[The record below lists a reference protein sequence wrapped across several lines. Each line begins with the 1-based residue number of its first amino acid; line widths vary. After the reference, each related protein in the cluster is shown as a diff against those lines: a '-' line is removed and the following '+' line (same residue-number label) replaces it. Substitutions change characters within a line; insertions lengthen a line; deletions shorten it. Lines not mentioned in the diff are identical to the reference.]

1 MAVHGRLHR
10 RRYSHEAIIVAMTL
24 IQLSIQLFTI
34 DATVASPR
42 CMIVRDCANAQD
54 IKLEAY
60 GGANAVRIQPPR

>member
-24 IQLSIQLFTI
+24 IQLFTI